1 MAFNTVG
8 LTCRWAKR
16 ARSSAASKPCMLA
29 ISLTNSVT
37 ALADRLSAAV
47 FRAAALPR
55 MPACCL
61 FPDKRRPKCWHCRQ
75 RSRQDGGGR
84 QGCYNLEEYLNF
96 EDRSLDAIIDGDNIH
111 GWLTG
116 RIEDVESRYAGIVT
130 ALLADHPERLEQIR
144 QWIFS
149 CGVKYAVP
157 DDAAA
162 ADCYKRLEDCTLN
175 GMPCDGVNIVT
186 DKDESHFSWEQRFDV
201 HSDIWTKCGG
211 DPAQYYTLR
220 NQFMA
225 GILSKTKFN
234 VSTVDNKQY
243 TLLSD

>member
-1 MAFNTVG
+1 MSAFLGPIHYWMYGKIQAQEELIRCLAAQAAEEN
-8 LTCRWAKR
+8 WA
-16 ARSSAASKPCMLA
+16 
-29 ISLTNSVT
+29 
-37 ALADRLSAAV
+37 AD
-47 FRAAALPR
+47 
-55 MPACCL
+55 
-61 FPDKRRPKCWHCRQ
+61 
-75 RSRQDGGGR
+75 
-84 QGCYNLEEYLNF
+84 LEEYLNS
-96 EDRSLDAIIDGDNIH
+96 EERSLDAIIDGDNIH

-130 ALLADHPERLEQIR
+130 NLLADHPERLEQIK
-144 QWIFS
+144 QGVFS
-149 CGVKYAVP
+149 CGVKYALS

-186 DKDESHFSWEQRFDV
+186 DKDENHFSWEQRFDV
-201 HSDIWTKCGG
+201 HSDIWTKIGG

-234 VSTVDNKQY
+234 VSTVDKKQY